1 MRPLKS
7 ISKGSL
13 LCFLLTAPVL
23 MSGTKSSEIAT
34 PSITKAV
41 VAPTTAKV
49 KSTKEIILDEAAS
62 LYETMQLDHAGLNK
76 KAFELAWQGY
86 KHLVQSGKIKKTD
99 VLSICD
105 FSQSSRKKR
114 LYIIDVEEQK
124 ILIQTFV
131 AHGRNSGGEYA
142 KKFSNKPDSHMSS
155 LGFYKTRSTYFGGHG
170 LALTVDGLEK
180 GINDKANKRKI
191 VIHGSNYVGSNFIK
205 MNKFNGRSFGCPAV
219 PAKDTKKVINTIKN
233 GSCLFI
239 YHPTQ
244 NYLTKSTI
252 LND

>member
-7 ISKGSL
+7 VSKGSL

-23 MSGTKSSEIAT
+23 MSGTTSSSIAT
-34 PSITKAV
+34 PSLHKALV
-41 VAPTTAKV
+41 VPATETA
-49 KSTKEIILDEAAS
+49 KSTKEIILDEAVS
-62 LYETMQLDHAGLNK
+62 LYDAMQLQRAGLNK

-86 KHLVQSGKIKKTD
+86 KQLVQTGRIRKTD

-105 FSQSSRKKR
+105 FSQSSRRKR

-124 ILIQTFV
+124 LLIQTFV

-142 KKFSNKPDSHMSS
+142 RKFSNKPESHMSS
-155 LGFYKTRSTYFGGHG
+155 LGFYKTKTTYVGGHG
-170 LALTVDGLEK
+170 LALTIDGLER
-180 GINDKANKRKI
+180 GINDKADERRI
-191 VIHGSNYVGSNFIK
+191 VIHGSDYVGSNFIK

-239 YHPTQ
+239 YHPTK

>member
-7 ISKGSL
+7 VSKGSL

-23 MSGTKSSEIAT
+23 MSGTTSSSIAT
-34 PSITKAV
+34 PSLHKALV
-41 VAPTTAKV
+41 VPATETA
-49 KSTKEIILDEAAS
+49 KSTKEIILDEAVS
-62 LYETMQLDHAGLNK
+62 LYDPMQLQRAGLNK

-86 KHLVQSGKIKKTD
+86 KQLVQTGRIRKTD

-105 FSQSSRKKR
+105 FSQSSRRKR

-124 ILIQTFV
+124 LLIQTFV
-131 AHGRNSGGEYA
+131 AHGRNSGG
-142 KKFSNKPDSHMSS
+142 D
-155 LGFYKTRSTYFGGHG
+155 
-170 LALTVDGLEK
+170 
-180 GINDKANKRKI
+180 
-191 VIHGSNYVGSNFIK
+191 YVGSNFIK

-239 YHPTQ
+239 YHPTK
-244 NYLTKSTI
+244 NYL
-252 LND
+252 